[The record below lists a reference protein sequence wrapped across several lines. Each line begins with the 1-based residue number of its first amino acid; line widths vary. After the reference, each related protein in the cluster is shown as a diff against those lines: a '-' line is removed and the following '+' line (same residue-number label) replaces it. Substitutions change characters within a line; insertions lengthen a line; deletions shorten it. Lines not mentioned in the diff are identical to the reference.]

1 MARAFTENER
11 RIIRQKLM
19 DTGRESFGTIGLKK
33 TSVDELARA
42 AGISKGSFYSFF
54 DSKEEL
60 YLQIIEAEES
70 KLREQ
75 ILTPIFNGKSLSKQS
90 LKTFM
95 LEGLRIMETNPLI
108 RRMYEQDELEQVLRA
123 LPPDR
128 MTQHVRADED
138 WMGKLFA
145 EWQKQGLIIN
155 ADIKAVAGAIKLIIV
170 SSLLKDAL
178 GGDSYPEAIELL
190 VDLVASGLTT
200 KKQGA

>member
-1 MARAFTENER
+1 LARAFSENER
-11 RIIRQKLM
+11 QLIQQNLM
-19 DTGRESFGTIGLKK
+19 DAGREAFSTFGLKK
-33 TSVDELARA
+33 TSVNELARA

-54 DSKEEL
+54 DSKEEM

-75 ILTPIFNGKSLSKQS
+75 ILTPIFNEKFLSKQS

-123 LPPDR
+123 LPPER
-128 MTQHVRADED
+128 MTQHVQADED

-178 GGDSYPEAIELL
+178 GGDGYPEAIELL

-200 KKQGA
+200 KEQGA